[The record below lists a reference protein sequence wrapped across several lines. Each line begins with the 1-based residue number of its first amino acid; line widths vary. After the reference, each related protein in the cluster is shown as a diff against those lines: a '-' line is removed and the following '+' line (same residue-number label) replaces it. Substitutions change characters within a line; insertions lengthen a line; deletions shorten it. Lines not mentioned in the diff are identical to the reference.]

1 MTMKEVA
8 EKLVVTLKQWQKA
21 EDEAVQ
27 STGEVIA
34 EMENPMV
41 KAVFEI
47 IQRDAQNHRK
57 IQEIIIQAHESKG
70 FQLTV
75 EQLGELSKVISRH
88 VAIEKRMIG
97 AAQEALD
104 MIKGK
109 KWVLHEYFLTYLQE
123 DEKKHMGLLEGLENI
138 KRNMYP
144 YGPSA

>member
-1 MTMKEVA
+1 MTMKEVE
-8 EKLVVTLKQWQKA
+8 EKLIAILKRWQKA

-47 IQRDAQNHRK
+47 IRRDAENHRK
-57 IQEIIIQAHESKG
+57 IQEILMQG
-70 FQLTV
+70 QFQLTV
-75 EQLGELSKVISRH
+75 EQLGEFSKVVKRH
-88 VAIEKRMIG
+88 VDIEKRMIG
-97 AAQEALD
+97 AAQESFD
-104 MIKGK
+104 IVKGK
-109 KWVLHEYFLTYLQE
+109 KWILHEYFLTYLFE
-123 DEKKHMGLLEGLENI
+123 DEKKHMVLLEGLEDI